1 MISPDELKLPGYV
14 KNEIPQGRGFTY
26 TETTDLEAVMPTLD
40 ILYMTRVQ
48 QERFTDID
56 EYLRLRDAYILNP
69 EKLVTAKKDMI
80 ILHPLPR
87 VNEISVAVDA
97 DPRACY
103 FKQVQNGKY
112 MRMALILKLLNDAK
126 GGKAE
131 DKEQE
136 GTYLYDFKC
145 DNPRC
150 ITTTEQEL
158 RQVFRVVSPENR
170 ICRCIYCD
178 TKKRY

>member
-1 MISPDELKLPGYV
+1 
-14 KNEIPQGRGFTY
+14 
-26 TETTDLEAVMPTLD
+26 
-40 ILYMTRVQ
+40 
-48 QERFTDID
+48 
-56 EYLRLRDAYILNP
+56 
-69 EKLVTAKKDMI
+69 MI

-103 FKQVQNGKY
+103 FKQVKNGKY
-112 MRMALILKLLNDAK
+112 MRMALILKLLSEAERDKAPAK
-126 GGKAE
+126 QDDGEHLIYGL
-131 DKEQE
+131 
-136 GTYLYDFKC
+136 TC

-158 RQVFRVVSPENR
+158 KQTFRVVSPENR

-178 TKKRY
+178 TKKKY